1 MTLDS
6 RLARL
11 EQQAKPP
18 EEPFRF
24 YLAAGG
30 VTRDTLTGETWPTET
45 FHRLH
50 PHARTFTF
58 NIAHARGDAEALT
71 DQEEPR
77 P

>member
-11 EQQAKPP
+11 EQRDRPP

-24 YLAAGG
+24 YLSVGG
-30 VTRDTLTGETWPTET
+30 VTRDTLTGETWPEAEYR
-45 FHRLH
+45 RLH
-50 PHARTFTF
+50 PRTRTFTF
-58 NIAHARGDAEALT
+58 SIAHARDAEVIT
-71 DQEEPR
+71 DPEEPR